1 MTIGLKDIIYLVG
14 YILSLMAFLFSIRN
28 QLKANENEINK
39 ALKVLFG
46 ERGKLNVVDID
57 SCKQNRDNVFQ
68 AIRRAETVNE
78 NILKKIEEIN
88 KNIEGLN
95 QKVVVMMTLVKLNQK
110 DLNEKISVERADA
123 N

>member
-28 QLKANENEINK
+28 QIKANENEINK

-78 NILKKIEEIN
+78 NILKKMEEIN

-95 QKVVVMMTLVKLNQK
+95 QKVAVMMTLVKLNQK

-123 N
+123 S